1 MIGAALASS
10 MAASDSDP
18 RMELLCWC
26 CSREVISPCSGVAA
40 TTTPAMA
47 RPARTTLSMAS
58 RPRAASRTAR
68 YTAVSATPTQ
78 TVRFSDQTSGIRA
91 AAAMTSAHL
100 RCRLLP

>member
-1 MIGAALASS
+1 

-26 CSREVISPCSGVAA
+26 CSREVIRPCSGVATTA
-40 TTTPAMA
+40 TPTSA
-47 RPARTTLSMAS
+47 RPAQTRPSMAS
-58 RPRAASRTAR
+58 RPRAANRTAR

-91 AAAMTSAHL
+91 AATMTIAHL

>member
-1 MIGAALASS
+1 

-26 CSREVISPCSGVAA
+26 CSREVIRPCSGVATTA
-40 TTTPAMA
+40 TPTSA
-47 RPARTTLSMAS
+47 RPGADQAEHGQ
-58 RPRAASRTAR
+58 PARAASRTAR

-91 AAAMTSAHL
+91 AATMTSAHL

>member
-1 MIGAALASS
+1 
-10 MAASDSDP
+10 
-18 RMELLCWC
+18 
-26 CSREVISPCSGVAA
+26 
-40 TTTPAMA
+40 
-47 RPARTTLSMAS
+47 MAS

-91 AAAMTSAHL
+91 AATMTSAHL